1 MAMNIKNPRVHDLAR
16 QAAAL
21 TGASQTSALETA
33 LEQYLARL
41 EAPDETATRRLARAR
56 VLAAQIRDSLTDEDR
71 DAIRRHLANMYD
83 EDGLPA

>member
-33 LEQYLARL
+33 LEQYLVRL
-41 EAPDETATRRLARAR
+41 EASDDTVARRLARAR
-56 VLAAQIRDSLTDEDR
+56 VLVAQIRDSFTDEER
-71 DAIRRHLANMYD
+71 DAIRREQAEMYD